1 MDSVPLMDFLFLLP
15 EVCSTFLASVCFPSL
30 LLVAS
35 TGLISDFL
43 VISGERGLTACSV
56 FLGSGVSL
64 GLCFGLSRGSAL
76 EGVVG
81 VGSGSGGLRGG
92 ERGSGL
98 GSDFVALSLDM
109 FISDIIAL
117 LIVSVKALVKESIL
131 FSRVSA
137 YLVAAEGVVYS
148 VEGYLLNSAD
158 SESAVLLTGLTLS
171 QLLL

>member
-81 VGSGSGGLRGG
+81 VGSGGLRGG

-98 GSDFVALSLDM
+98 GSDFVAPLSLDM